1 MPFTADAWLS
11 VITVIMLALGGGII
25 RLIITTTKTET
36 LIRAHLADERAHVA
50 LPRALPRGSQP

>member
-36 LIRAHLADERAHVA
+36 LVRAHLADERAHVA
-50 LPRALPRGSQP
+50 LPRGSQP